1 MSQKRRAPD
10 SPVAERPTPAKRP
23 SIQDPRHAGQHRFQG
38 CSTLNFYK
46 RIHKLGEGTFGLVY
60 KAEDTRNGMM
70 VATKQFTVTNEKE
83 GFPITALR
91 EIKYLKQLRHANV
104 IPLLEMAV
112 EKPMRGKD
120 GQKRGLI
127 MMVTPYMHHDLSGL
141 LENPAVTLTEGQI
154 KCFMLQLLKGIKYL
168 HQSNILH
175 RDIKAANLLIN
186 NKGVLQ
192 IADFGLAR
200 RFDEPAPTPG
210 SGGGVAF
217 RQYTGN
223 VVTRWYRA
231 PELCLGERYYTA
243 AVDIWGVGCVF
254 AEMKRGRPILTGNSD
269 THQIELIFQLCGSP
283 SERNMPGWEKLPDAR
298 LVKSFGNYPRTLE
311 AQFNIL
317 GSSGVA
323 LLSEL
328 LKLDPRTRVNAMDAL
343 EHEYFRV
350 EPLPAKPS
358 DLPEFADS
366 HELDRRKKAG
376 QRPLPPA
383 PAGGTVGVGPSA
395 DWSGHPGEPPSFH
408 ANGNGRHVRPAP
420 PPPPGGER
428 RPAWQKDSRETRDVR
443 APPPE
448 GGGGG
453 GGGHGHGRQ
462 PKGGKDKTDTYIP
475 SYRNDGARPPRDD
488 WREDRRHERR
498 RDERGSIGN
507 QGGQGGGG
515 GGGGGGGERRDRDN
529 RDRERDRE
537 QRERDRERERARE
550 WRR

>member
-23 SIQDPRHAGQHRFQG
+23 SIQDPRQAGQHRYRG
-38 CSTLNFYK
+38 CSTLSFYK

-141 LENPAVTLTEGQI
+141 LENPAVTLMEAQI

-168 HQSNILH
+168 HQNNILH

-210 SGGGVAF
+210 SGGGTAF

-231 PELCLGERYYTA
+231 PELCLGERNYTA

-254 AEMKRGRPILTGNSD
+254 AEMKKGRPILTGNSD

-283 SERNMPGWEKLPDAR
+283 TERNMPGWERLPDAR
-298 LVKSFGNYPRTLE
+298 LVKSFAPYTRTLE

-408 ANGNGRHVRPAP
+408 TNGNGRHVRPAP
-420 PPPPGGER
+420 PPPGGER
-428 RPAWQKDSRETRDVR
+428 RPAWQKETRDVR

-448 GGGGG
+448 GGA
-453 GGGHGHGRQ
+453 GGHGHGRP

-475 SYRNDGARPPRDD
+475 SYRNDGGRPPRDD
-488 WREDRRHERR
+488 RDWGEDRRHERR
-498 RDERGSIGN
+498 RDERGSVGG
-507 QGGQGGGG
+507 QGGQGRGGTGGG
-515 GGGGGGGERRDRDN
+515 GPGGERRDN
-529 RDRERDRE
+529 RDRDRDRE